1 MAGEFTLGNV
11 NLYKKTT
18 SIFSEISSSN
28 AYDIS
33 SSLPQQYQTITD
45 APHTILLNEFVLPQ
59 IQNSLSNGEITA
71 VEYATYLSVFNERNS
86 EFFLSTY
93 SQLIPLYLIG
103 GNQSVFFRNTVLTG
117 SSAGLGEYTGLDVY
131 KDAQY
136 NEMLDLQQLKDSA
149 ISDFTSNPCFLM
161 DSQPNAAIE
170 PLKLGMVR
178 VNFKLLCRTIA
189 LYCKLQNIF
198 LTSLFDNNEFY
209 KSNDYKDSTFTD
221 FCFEIF
227 MQKLSSV
234 IPTYKDHIYS
244 FLNEDI
250 KQKASSGE
258 EVVNPITNEVVVF
271 DTPISDDNKTAN
283 VDKYIKVLFL
293 NEFLF
298 ISDKANVFFSQ
309 SIKDNGYTASFAP
322 TTNFGTKLLSAKEF
336 LLENIKVTGI
346 DPLVSPA
353 GKGVS
358 SNEINEIEN
367 NKGSSTRLYLELSAQ
382 SRFDGYDVT
391 LKLKMHNGFSLPE
404 TELVKETIFYP
415 TTNTSLADLQ
425 LIGFMSNKLT
435 ALKKS
440 MLNNEQFLLIS
451 NYVFPLNKILNIA
464 SITHINLMLKTYEFT
479 NVVLDGSIKSIANI
493 HDIIM
498 GNEDKLGCEL
508 PDMALPETDN
518 SILGVNLEILKAIAT
533 APLQIVKGLEE
544 TFDPNI
550 AIASK
555 IRTVAES
562 LGAPKLPIIPYSL
575 GLLPV
580 LTLPPPVGIGPPLI
594 PPWGYVY
601 WGIDASEV
609 ALSYA
614 KNGFQSSKIN
624 IKEAFTA
631 TSKNPTKPDC

>member
-1 MAGEFTLGNV
+1 MAGEIQVGNV
-11 NLYKKTT
+11 KLYKKTT

-28 AYDIS
+28 IYDVS
-33 SSLPQQYQTITD
+33 SSLPQQYQAIID
-45 APHTILLNEFVLPQ
+45 PPQTILLNEFVLPQ
-59 IQNSLSNGEITA
+59 LQNSLNSGEITA
-71 VEYATYLSVFNERNS
+71 VDYATYLSTFNTKNS
-86 EFFLSTY
+86 EFFLTTY

-103 GNQSVFFRNTVLTG
+103 GNQSVFFRETVLTG
-117 SSAGLGEYTGLDVY
+117 SSAGLGEYTGLDLY

-178 VNFKLLCRTIA
+178 VNFKLLCRVIS

-198 LTSLFDNNEFY
+198 LSSLFDNSEFY

-221 FCFEIF
+221 FCFQIF
-227 MQKLSSV
+227 MQKLSAV

-244 FLNEDI
+244 FLNEDLR
-250 KQKASSGE
+250 QKTEAGE
-258 EVVNPITNEVVVF
+258 DIVDPITNEVVVF
-271 DTPISDDNKTAN
+271 DTPVTDDNKFSN

-298 ISDKANVFFSQ
+298 ITDKTNTFFTQ
-309 SIKDNGYTASFAP
+309 LITDNGYTASFAP
-322 TTNFGTKLLSAKEF
+322 TTSFGTKLLSAKEF

-346 DPLVSPA
+346 DPLKLPA
-353 GKGVS
+353 GQGAS
-358 SNEINEIEN
+358 SDEISDIEN
-367 NKGSSTRLYLELSAQ
+367 SDGNKTRLYLELTAAVKLG
-382 SRFDGYDVT
+382 GYDVT
-391 LKLKMHNGFSLPE
+391 LKLKMHNGFGTPE
-404 TELVKETIFYP
+404 IDLASETIFYA
-415 TTNTSLADLQ
+415 TTNTSLADFQ
-425 LIGFMSNKLT
+425 LINFMSNKLT
-435 ALKKS
+435 ALKKA
-440 MLNNEQFLLIS
+440 MLNNEQFLLIA

-464 SITHINLMLKTYEFT
+464 SITHINLMLKTYENT
-479 NVVLDGSIKSIANI
+479 NTVLDGSIKTIANI

-508 PDMALPETDN
+508 PDMAIPELDN
-518 SILGVNLEILKAIAT
+518 NILGVNLEILKAIAT
-533 APLQIVKGLEE
+533 APIQILKGIEE

-575 GLLPV
+575 GLVPA
-580 LTLPPPVGIGPPLI
+580 LTFPPPVGVGPPVI
-594 PPWGYVY
+594 APWGYVY
-601 WGIDASEV
+601 WGVDAAEV

-614 KNGFQSSKIN
+614 KSGFQSSKIN
-624 IKEAFTA
+624 AKVAFTP